1 VSGARGPPAGKDGVE
16 FTYYEDRAET
26 MKALLCTSFGP
37 LEKLAIQEIPKPRP
51 GPGQVLLDVKASSLN
66 FPDALMVQGL
76 YQVKPPLPF
85 SPGTE
90 MAGVVVETGS
100 DVRGFKPGDRVI
112 AIAGWGGFAEECAV
126 DAGRLIP
133 LPDGMDFDMGAAFLF
148 TYETSL
154 HGLRDRGRL
163 KAGETLLVLGAAGG
177 VGLAAVEIGKI
188 LGARVIAAAS
198 SADKLALC
206 KQLGADE
213 TIDYVSGNLRDRINE
228 LTGRKGVD
236 IVFDPVGGPYTETA
250 LRATAWGGRLLVVG
264 FAAGDIPKIPINL
277 ALLKERSIV
286 GVYWGESVKH
296 DPEGHLRNVKQ
307 LVEWLAAGKVK
318 PVISERVPLSEAV
331 DAMKRMINRQ
341 VKGKVVILPEA

>member
-1 VSGARGPPAGKDGVE
+1 
-16 FTYYEDRAET
+16 

-250 LRATAWGGRLLVVG
+250 LRATAWDGRLLVVG

-286 GVYWGESVKH
+286 GVYWGQSVKH